1 MTVTDRTR
9 SANVPGKSR
18 PPMFPAENR
27 FLTALAGIA
36 TILGI
41 LIGGYLY
48 GQFLAARDLGGRDAV
63 IEELR
68 TENQKLKR
76 SIDEKMAQVTT
87 LQSQHDAARAALEA
101 IMPTANT
108 YNIIPNQTL
117 IMADGHLTVGMIGSP
132 ANEGVTLSINGKQ
145 QMVTAGQVVTV
156 APDGATPCQL
166 SLQSFDVFKAT
177 VNASCSGAKA
187 Q

>member
-1 MTVTDRTR
+1 VTDRTQ
-9 SANVPGKSR
+9 SASVPGKPRPSR
-18 PPMFPAENR
+18 FPAENR
-27 FLTALAGIA
+27 FLTALAGIV

-76 SIDEKMAQVTT
+76 SIDEKQAQLTK

-108 YNIIPNQTL
+108 YNIVPNQTL
-117 IMADGHLTVGMIGSP
+117 IVADGHLTVGMIGSP

-145 QMVTAGQVVTV
+145 QMVTAGQIVTV
-156 APDGATPCQL
+156 AADGSSPCQL

-177 VNASCSGAKA
+177 ISASCPGTKA

>member
-1 MTVTDRTR
+1 MTVTDRTP
-9 SANVPGKSR
+9 SANVPRKSR
-18 PPMFPAENR
+18 PPIFPAENR
-27 FLTALAGIA
+27 FLTALAGIV
-36 TILGI
+36 TVLGI

-63 IEELR
+63 IEQLR

-76 SIDEKMAQVTT
+76 SIDEKMAQLTT
-87 LQSQHDAARAALEA
+87 LQAKHDAAQAALQA
-101 IMPTANT
+101 IMPAANT

-117 IMADGHLTVGMIGSP
+117 IVADGHLTVGLVGSP

-156 APDGATPCQL
+156 TADGSTPCQL

-177 VNASCSGAKA
+177 INASCPGAKA